1 LVVALGPG
9 PVSALTIQASSI
21 ATGPTDVVVRLDAA
35 EPTGTVVLRDGTEV
49 LGETGSLGGLA
60 SFPGLTFLSG
70 DHSLKATLAGS
81 DGGTWTS
88 DPFSIYAWGVPGA
101 PTWVSPTAGT
111 VISPVTVSAKAGA
124 ATATMTLSVNGVVV
138 SSRGCKPG
146 QVVAFGPAKLAK
158 GANTLTIEALSLSG
172 DRATFGRQTKRK
184 EWPYATCIVIDKS
197 EFRLYWVKNQQLV
210 KVYKVAHGR
219 HNWTPCRTWR
229 ILAKY
234 KTSPKSVYGPR
245 KMRLFKPVGRSGHR
259 RWVFTS
265 YAIHGTNQPW
275 VIGTQASH
283 GCIRMYNKD
292 VLELWPQVRL
302 GTYVITRP

>member
-1 LVVALGPG
+1 
-9 PVSALTIQASSI
+9 
-21 ATGPTDVVVRLDAA
+21 
-35 EPTGTVVLRDGTEV
+35 
-49 LGETGSLGGLA
+49 
-60 SFPGLTFLSG
+60 
-70 DHSLKATLAGS
+70 
-81 DGGTWTS
+81 
-88 DPFSIYAWGVPGA
+88 
-101 PTWVSPTAGT
+101 
-111 VISPVTVSAKAGA
+111 
-124 ATATMTLSVNGVVV
+124 VNGVVV